1 MLGVFTFVVAL
12 FVSTALIPPLTYVS
26 GYLGLVDVSNR
37 RKVHVGSVP
46 RIGGLAI
53 ITGALVPILMWVPLR
68 DDMRAYIAGIV
79 ILAAFGVWDDRRN
92 IDYRLKFLGQFL
104 AVTVVV
110 FYGGVVFERFPW
122 VETGVIPSYVA
133 VPFTLILLVGLTNAV
148 NLSDGLDGLAGGIT
162 LLAVACLALL
172 AYIADDEA
180 VVLTSLAVMGA
191 TLGFLRFN
199 TFPARIFMG
208 DTGSQFLGFTT
219 GFLAVVVTNTSN
231 RALSPVVPLL
241 ILGLPILDTFWVIV
255 RRLAEG
261 RSPFS
266 PDRNHIHH
274 KLLKMGFNHY
284 ETVMAIYT
292 VQAILVSTAFMLS
305 YSWDELIIALYIAFC
320 FAVVAFLE
328 LVPAGHWGPLK
339 GRELHGWTGRTVQW
353 LRKTGLLS
361 KGPYRVML
369 VAVPGFLLTGAIFS
383 GQVPVDFAYLSMF
396 LLAVLLVTFWIR
408 AIPDSQ
414 IERLGT
420 YVTVSF
426 VSYLVE
432 TSVAANNGCA
442 ICLHA
447 FFGVLAV
454 LIAVWVRFTQN
465 RVFRI
470 SGLDFLIVFIALVVP
485 NIPGFL
491 QPDNV
496 IGAVVIES
504 IILFYAAEI
513 LLSQQARRWDML
525 RFSVLGAL
533 AILGFRGFMG

>member
-26 GYLGLVDVSNR
+26 GYLGLVDIPSA
-37 RKVHVGSVP
+37 RKLHAGAVP

-53 ITGALVPILMWVPLR
+53 IVGALVPILMWVPLR
-68 DDMRAYIAGIV
+68 DDVRAYLLGIV
-79 ILAAFGVWDDRRN
+79 ILAIFGVWDDRKN

-104 AVTVVV
+104 AVAVLV

-122 VETGVIPSYVA
+122 IETGVLPGYIA
-133 VPFTLILLVGLTNAV
+133 IPFTLLLLVGITNAV

-172 AYIADDEA
+172 AYVAEDDAIA
-180 VVLTSLAVMGA
+180 LTSLAVIGA

-208 DTGSQFLGFTT
+208 DTGGQFLGFTT
-219 GFLAVVVTNTSN
+219 GFLAVVVPNVSN

-241 ILGLPILDTFWVIV
+241 ILGLPILDTLSVVV
-255 RRLAEG
+255 RRLIQG

-274 KLLKMGFNHY
+274 KLLKMGFSHY
-284 ETVMAIYT
+284 EVVMAIYT
-292 VQAILVSTAFMLS
+292 VQATLVSTAFLLS
-305 YSWDELIIALYIAFC
+305 YSWDELILGLYLVFC
-320 FAVVAFLE
+320 VSVVVFLE
-328 LVPAGHWGPLK
+328 MVPEGYWSPGK
-339 GRELHGWTGRTVQW
+339 RRGLHGWVGRTLEW
-353 LRKTGLLS
+353 LRETGLLS
-361 KGPYRVML
+361 KGPYRILRM
-369 VAVPGFLLTGAIFS
+369 AVPGFLVAGALFT
-383 GQVPVDFAYLSMF
+383 GQVPVDFAYLSLF
-396 LLAVLLVTFWIR
+396 LLAVLLAVFSIK
-408 AIPDSQ
+408 AIPESQ
-414 IERLGT
+414 IERLCT

-432 TSVAANNGCA
+432 TSVAVDSGCSG
-442 ICLHA
+442 CLHA

-454 LIAVWVRFTQN
+454 LIAVWVRFTQH

-470 SGLDFLIVFIALVVP
+470 SGLDFLIVFIAVVVP

-491 QPDNV
+491 HPDNV
-496 IGAVVIES
+496 IGSVVIES

-525 RFSVLGAL
+525 RVSVLGTL
-533 AILGFRGFMG
+533 AILGFRGLIG